1 MHLAKYEGKWKI
13 VNVLWQT
20 HPDLMIDLRIWKGN
34 KQQKSREQIM
44 FNCLDNRRNFVS
56 F

>member
-20 HPDLMIDLRIWKGN
+20 HPDLDDRLANMEG
-34 KQQKSREQIM
+34 KQAAE
-44 FNCLDNRRNFVS
+44 V
-56 F
+56 